1 MPGGATSDDTL
12 QVLAFFHW
20 ALAAWAAF
28 LAVIPVI
35 YLALAWGI
43 GIDPLGSNLQLA
55 GTHRPQLA
63 PSAVA
68 VAATLAATA
77 AAVGFGL
84 AARALQGERRLALCR
99 AMAAL
104 ACLFVPFG
112 PILGVYTLLTLGQPE
127 VAKRFAAR

>member
-1 MPGGATSDDTL
+1 MSADRDTL

-28 LAVIPVI
+28 LALIPVI

-55 GTHRPQLA
+55 GTHRPGLA
-63 PSAVA
+63 PSFLA
-68 VAATLAATA
+68 VAATVVATL

-84 AARALQGERRLALCR
+84 AARALRGERRLALCR

-112 PILGVYTLLTLGQPE
+112 PILGVYTLLTLAQPE
-127 VAKRFAAR
+127 IAAGFARR